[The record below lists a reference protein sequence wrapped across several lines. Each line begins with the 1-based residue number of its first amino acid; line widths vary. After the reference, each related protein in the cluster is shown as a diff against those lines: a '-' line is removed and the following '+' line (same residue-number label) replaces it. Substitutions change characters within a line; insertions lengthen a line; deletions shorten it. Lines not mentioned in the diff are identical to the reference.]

1 MLRMVIL
8 FASFFFIFAHNLA
21 IAQNTFMGKI
31 EAFKHPLSI
40 TSNKGK
46 KIEPKLGYMILPG
59 DQFVTGKKG
68 WVKFELTDD
77 GIFKLEQNSQLTLN
91 EPIIVEEDLKW
102 TDIQLVI
109 GQLTSM
115 LKKLRK
121 RPFILRTP
129 SAVSGVRGTEFQTI
143 VAIDATSLFVV
154 DDGHVEIEAEGQKVT
169 VPKGKMTE
177 VEFEEKPSS
186 LKNAQPKPERNWGQ
200 WRKDQQK
207 IFLNRLPMITE
218 KIDSGFTRQLDGIG
232 KFYDNLNRQATSIN
246 EEIEKL
252 KTFKEKNRSSEVTK
266 TARSLAFKMQGIKEM
281 VNAYRNRLNQ
291 VRVMRKMTI
300 RMEDFFKENIGKVN
314 KMDLPVIHANFLQIS
329 EKRSQIVSLENKA
342 LGVLGETYS
351 KMDEVRD
358 DIKEFSN
365 RKGNFKKEGFK
376 TRKK

>member
-1 MLRMVIL
+1 M
-8 FASFFFIFAHNLA
+8 
-21 IAQNTFMGKI
+21 
-31 EAFKHPLSI
+31 
-40 TSNKGK
+40 
-46 KIEPKLGYMILPG
+46 
-59 DQFVTGKKG
+59 
-68 WVKFELTDD
+68 
-77 GIFKLEQNSQLTLN
+77 
-91 EPIIVEEDLKW
+91 KW

-154 DDGHVEIEAEGQKVT
+154 DDGDVEIEAEGQKVT

-186 LKNAQPKPERNWGQ
+186 LKNAQLKPERNWEQ

-207 IFLNRLPMITE
+207 IFLNRLPKITE
-218 KIDSGFTRQLDGIG
+218 KINSGFTRQLDGIG
-232 KFYDNLNRQATSIN
+232 KFYDNLNRQATSIS

-252 KTFKEKNRSSEVTK
+252 KTFKEKNRSSDVTK

-281 VNAYRNRLNQ
+281 VNTYRNRLNQ

-300 RMEDFFKENIGKVN
+300 RMEDFFKENIDKVN
-314 KMDLPVIHANFLQIS
+314 KMDLPVIHTNFLQIS
-329 EKRSQIVSLENKA
+329 EKRNQIVRLENKA
-342 LGVLGETYS
+342 LGALEETYG

-358 DIKEFSN
+358 DIKESSN
-365 RKGNFKKEGFK
+365 QKGNFKKEGFK
-376 TRKK
+376 ARKN

>member
-8 FASFFFIFAHNLA
+8 FASFFFISAHNLA

-31 EAFKHPLSI
+31 EAFKHPFSI
-40 TSNKGK
+40 TTNKGK

-59 DQFVTGKKG
+59 DQFVTGERG

-218 KIDSGFTRQLDGIG
+218 KINSGFTRQLDGIG

-342 LGVLGETYS
+342 LGVLEETYG